1 MKKLIRIEDILVS
14 FISAIGWGIGY
25 AIPKTWGF
33 SELICIVSSIFM
45 GLFMG
50 ILGNK
55 LIKTKWAQTEILLV
69 CKRRQADCSVPSHPG
84 IPLCVWCCGT
94 VDRRVLFSRSSLLQF
109 GVDECL
115 FGESVQAISR

>member
-1 MKKLIRIEDILVS
+1 MKKLFRIEDILVS

-33 SELICIVSSIFM
+33 SELICIVSCIFM

-55 LIKTKWAQTEILLV
+55 LIKTK
-69 CKRRQADCSVPSHPG
+69 
-84 IPLCVWCCGT
+84 
-94 VDRRVLFSRSSLLQF
+94 
-109 GVDECL
+109 
-115 FGESVQAISR
+115 

>member
-1 MKKLIRIEDILVS
+1 MKKLFRIEDFLVS

-33 SELICIVSSIFM
+33 SELICIVSCIFM

-55 LIKTKWAQTEILLV
+55 LPFLRHIINNIPMVIYSCYTCNKNGKIQTTGVNLCHTWA
-69 CKRRQADCSVPSHPG
+69 
-84 IPLCVWCCGT
+84 
-94 VDRRVLFSRSSLLQF
+94 
-109 GVDECL
+109 
-115 FGESVQAISR
+115 